1 MIKTI
6 FILIILYYIIK
17 YIVSHLRILKT
28 DNKEENPIN
37 FWMFTY
43 DFKTEKKDSI
53 FDKDTNEMIYLK
65 NKKNK
70 LIVLLYLTHAAI
82 FIYLN
87 YFVVQI
93 LSFILR

>member
-1 MIKTI
+1 MLISIFALILFYYLSQFIYNRIKEIKTNN
-6 FILIILYYIIK
+6 
-17 YIVSHLRILKT
+17 
-28 DNKEENPIN
+28 NKENQQN

-43 DFKTEKKDSI
+43 DFKKEKKESI
-53 FDKDTNEMIYLK
+53 FDRDTIEMIHLK

-82 FIYLN
+82 FIYIN

-93 LSFILR
+93 LSFILK

>member
-17 YIVSHLRILKT
+17 YIVSHLRIIKT

-43 DFKTEKKDSI
+43 DFKDKKKQSI
-53 FDKDTNEMIYLK
+53 FDKDPKEVLEFRQ
-65 NKKNK
+65 KKNK
-70 LIVLLYLTHAAI
+70 LILFLYISIIIAFFLVNSLLA
-82 FIYLN
+82 
-87 YFVVQI
+87 QI
-93 LSFILR
+93 LLLILN